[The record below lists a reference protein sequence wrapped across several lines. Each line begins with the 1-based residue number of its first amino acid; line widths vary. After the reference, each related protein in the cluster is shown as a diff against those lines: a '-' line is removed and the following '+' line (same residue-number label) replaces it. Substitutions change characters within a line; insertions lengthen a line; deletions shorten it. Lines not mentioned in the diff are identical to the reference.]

1 MGTPARD
8 GHQRILY
15 LNPVGTLGGAERVL
29 LNVLAAVRQVNPAAE
44 LHLLALAP
52 GPLLDQARQAGAHV
66 TCLPM
71 PPELHALG
79 DSRLHSGGASRKL
92 LSLAGQAFAA
102 APAAWEY
109 VRRLR
114 RQIDAL
120 APALVHS
127 NGIKTHLLLR
137 LAGVSRIP
145 VLWHVH
151 DFYSA
156 RPLVRRLVP
165 WAGKGLRGLLAVSDA
180 VSRDVGALLPKAPR
194 WVVHNTADVARFAPA
209 EPNGP
214 WLDALAGLPPAA
226 PGAVR
231 VGLVATYAR
240 WKGHEVFLRAAAR
253 ALAERPQASL
263 RFYVIGS
270 PIYQTE
276 GSQYSE
282 AELRALARTLRV
294 DAAVGFVPFQSDPVP
309 AYRALDVVVHAST
322 RPEPF
327 GLTILEAMACQ
338 KAVIAVPAGGAA
350 ELFRSGYDA
359 LGIPPG
365 DAGALAD
372 AVGSLAGDPARR
384 RTLGENARRTV
395 VGRFGQGRLGGKIW
409 DVYRAVWGAAGHR
422 GAQANGAALAGSGR

>member
-1 MGTPARD
+1 M
-8 GHQRILY
+8 RILY
-15 LNPVGTLGGAERVL
+15 LSPVGGLGGAERVL
-29 LNVLAAVRQVNPAAE
+29 LNVLASVRQVKPAAE

-52 GPLLDQARQAGAHV
+52 GPLLDQARKAGAQV
-66 TCLPM
+66 TCLPL
-71 PPELHALG
+71 PAELQGLG
-79 DSRLHSGGASRKL
+79 DTRLRGAGAGRKL

-102 APAAWEY
+102 APAAWQY

-120 APALVHS
+120 APALIHS

-137 LAGVSRIP
+137 LAGVPRSP

-151 DFYSA
+151 DFYTE

-165 WAGKGLRGLLAVSDA
+165 WAGKGLAGLLAISEA
-180 VSRDVGALLPKAPR
+180 VSRDVGGLLPAAPR
-194 WVVHNTADVARFAPA
+194 WVVYNTADAAKFSPA
-209 EPNGP
+209 ESDGP
-214 WLDALAGLPPAA
+214 GLDALAGLPPAA

-253 ALAERPQASL
+253 VLSQRPPAPL

-276 GSQYSE
+276 GSQFSE
-282 AELRALARTLRV
+282 AELRALARALQIE
-294 DAAVGFVPFQSDPVP
+294 AQVGFVPFQADPVP

-327 GLTILEAMACQ
+327 GLTIIEAMACQ
-338 KAVIAVPAGGAA
+338 KAVIAVQAGGAA
-350 ELFRSGYDA
+350 ELFRPGYDA

-365 DAGALAD
+365 DAEALAD
-372 AVGSLAGDPARR
+372 AVCALAGDPSRR
-384 RTLGENARRTV
+384 RALGENARRTV
-395 VGRFGQGRLGGKIW
+395 VGRFGQGRLGGQIW
-409 DVYRAVWGAAGHR
+409 DVYRAVWGAARYGGPR
-422 GAQANGAALAGSGR
+422 ANGAARASSGR